1 MAIYA
6 ISDLHLGLS
15 ADKPMDIFGPR
26 WENYLE
32 ILKNNWLKTVRE
44 EDLVLLP
51 GDTSWATYVDR
62 AEADFSFLNSL
73 PGTKLISKGNH
84 DYWWETLSKLNAW
97 AEKQNYSTIRFMHN
111 SIYTYNDVVICAAKG
126 YPDNGK
132 TEEDKKLYNREV
144 SRLKLSLD
152 MAKATGAKTIY
163 VMLHY
168 PPSLQ
173 SDFAK
178 LLEAYG
184 VAKCFYGHLHGQHHV
199 MAVTGIHDG
208 VDYQLVSADYLR
220 FQPLFVCE

>member
-15 ADKPMDIFGPR
+15 AHKPMDIFGPR

-32 ILKNNWLKTVRE
+32 ILKNNWENTIGE
-44 EDLVLLP
+44 DDLVLLP
-51 GDTSWATYVDR
+51 GDTSWATYIDR
-62 AEADFSFLNSL
+62 AEADFDFLNSL
-73 PGTKLISKGNH
+73 PGTKLVSKGNH
-84 DYWWETLSKLNAW
+84 DYWWETLNKLNTW

-111 SIYTYNDVVICAAKG
+111 SVYTYKDVVICAAKG

-168 PPSLQ
+168 PPSLH
-173 SDFAK
+173 SDFAG
-178 LLEAYG
+178 LLEEYN
-184 VAKCFYGHLHGQHHV
+184 VSKCFYGHLHGQHHA
-199 MAVTGIHDG
+199 MAVTGNHGG
-208 VDYQLVSADYLR
+208 VDYQLVSADYLH
-220 FQPLFVCE
+220 FQPVFVCE